1 LQRFANSVR
10 KCVAIELARRAAYDA
25 ATRGPLPGQESG
37 MQQTSMVINSV
48 AYRDGGK
55 VGDVPMA
62 DISEVLKEA
71 GTFVWLG
78 LYEPDDALLRD
89 VQSEFGLHELAVEDA
104 LHAHQRPKIE
114 TYGDTV
120 FVVLNTAQLVDE
132 HIVFGETHLFVGS
145 NFIVSVRHGAST
157 TYASLREKCER
168 TPQQLGRGPG
178 YVLYAVLDFVVD
190 HYQPIAN
197 QLEDVF
203 QDLEKDIFND
213 RFDRAAIGRLYQ
225 LKSQLLRLRSAV
237 LPVQEIC
244 SQLIRFH
251 DNLVP
256 KELRAY
262 FRDVEDHVNRIVALL
277 DAISE
282 MLTTAI
288 QVNLAI
294 VTVGQGEV
302 VKRLAGWGA
311 ILAIPTV
318 VFSLYG
324 MNFEVMPELKWHY
337 AYPTVVAA
345 TIAGCCVLYRRLRRA
360 EWI

>member
-1 LQRFANSVR
+1 
-10 KCVAIELARRAAYDA
+10 
-25 ATRGPLPGQESG
+25 
-37 MQQTSMVINSV
+37 
-48 AYRDGGK
+48 
-55 VGDVPMA
+55 
-62 DISEVLKEA
+62 
-71 GTFVWLG
+71 
-78 LYEPDDALLRD
+78 
-89 VQSEFGLHELAVEDA
+89 
-104 LHAHQRPKIE
+104 
-114 TYGDTV
+114 
-120 FVVLNTAQLVDE
+120 
-132 HIVFGETHLFVGS
+132 
-145 NFIVSVRHGAST
+145 
-157 TYASLREKCER
+157 
-168 TPQQLGRGPG
+168 
-178 YVLYAVLDFVVD
+178 VLYAVLDFVVD

-203 QDLEKDIFND
+203 QELEKEIFND

-256 KELRAY
+256 KDLRAY

-324 MNFEVMPELKWHY
+324 MNFEFMPELKWHY
-337 AYPTVVAA
+337 AYPTVVA
-345 TIAGCCVLYRRLRRA
+345 TTVAGCCVLYRRLRRA

>member
-1 LQRFANSVR
+1 M
-10 KCVAIELARRAAYDA
+10 I
-25 ATRGPLPGQESG
+25 
-37 MQQTSMVINSV
+37 INSV
-48 AYRDGGK
+48 AYRDGSK
-55 VGDVPMA
+55 IGDVSLDKIGPLLA
-62 DISEVLKEA
+62 ET
-71 GTFVWLG
+71 GTFLWLG
-78 LYEPDDALLRD
+78 LHEPDEALLRE
-89 VQSEFGLHELAVEDA
+89 VQQKFGLHELAIEDA
-104 LHAHQRPKIE
+104 LHAHQRPKLE

-132 HIVFGETHLFVGS
+132 QVTFGETHLFVGH

-157 TYASLREKCER
+157 SYSTLRQKCER
-168 TPQQLGRGPG
+168 VPQQLGRGPG

-190 HYQPIAN
+190 NYQPIAS
-197 QLEDVF
+197 QLEQVF
-203 QDLEKDIFND
+203 QALEKDIFND

-225 LKSQLLRLRSAV
+225 LKSQLLRLRSAA
-237 LPVQEIC
+237 LPVLEIC

-251 DNLVP
+251 EDLVP
-256 KELRAY
+256 KDLRAY
-262 FRDVEDHVNRIVALL
+262 FRDVEDHVNRIVTML

-294 VTVGQGEV
+294 VTVGQNEV

-324 MNFEVMPELKWHY
+324 MNFADMPELKWHY
-337 AYPTVVAA
+337 AYPAVVLVTV
-345 TIAGCCVLYRRLRRA
+345 TGCLTLYVRLRRA
-360 EWI
+360 GWI